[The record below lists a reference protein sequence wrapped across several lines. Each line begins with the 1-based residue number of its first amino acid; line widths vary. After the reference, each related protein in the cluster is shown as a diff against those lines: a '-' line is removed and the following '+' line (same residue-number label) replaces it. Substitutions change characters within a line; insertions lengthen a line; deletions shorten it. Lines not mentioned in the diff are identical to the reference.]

1 MKKHI
6 PKNKYDVEAVRFLN
20 SCLLDNIKP
29 DIPELLV
36 WMQDLHWEVAHGI
49 GSYLAL
55 YVNDIKTDLIK
66 ILNSN
71 DEFWK
76 KGILFGLIGK
86 HTQELDEEL
95 ASVIKRIAETPTNS
109 EREEEVDIF
118 AKEVVFPCLRKCT
131 NG

>member
-6 PKNKYDVEAVRFLN
+6 PKTKYDVQAINLLN
-20 SCLLDNIKP
+20 ACSLNNIKY

-49 GSYLAL
+49 GSYLAP
-55 YVNDIKTDLIK
+55 YVNDIKTDLIN

-71 DEFWK
+71 DEYWK

-86 HTQELDEEL
+86 CTKELDQEL
-95 ASVIKRIAETPTNS
+95 ATVIKRIAETPTQG
-109 EREEEVDIF
+109 EKDEEVDVF
-118 AKEVVFPCLRKCT
+118 AKEIISRLI
-131 NG
+131 